1 MQVSVYQIM
10 SNLGF
15 INHLYGYII
24 MSMGKMCIR
33 DSRKGEAGTAGTS
46 FHISGG

>member
-24 MSMGKMCIR
+24 MSMGYGCYLYLHLHPVH
-33 DSRKGEAGTAGTS
+33 GEYFGIVG
-46 FHISGG
+46 